1 MPKLR
6 PHVFFL
12 SLSLCLLL
20 SGCFNDAHNLQLGSV
35 SIGQQ
40 LIDLKKALDTDS
52 ISKDEYLQAK
62 ADLLSL
68 LGGAEFDG
76 SDDDDDDDD
85 EHDEDDDHKRS
96 GKARAEDDKKDKDS
110 GFLF

>member
-1 MPKLR
+1 MLKLR
-6 PHVFFL
+6 STTFIL

-20 SGCFNDAHNLQLGSV
+20 SGCFNDANNTQLGSV

-52 ISKDEYLQAK
+52 ISKDEYRQAK

-68 LGGAEFDG
+68 LGDAEFDA
-76 SDDDDDDDD
+76 SDDDDDDEDD
-85 EHDEDDDHKRS
+85 EDDHKRS
-96 GKARAEDDKKDKDS
+96 GKAQTEDDEDS

>member
-1 MPKLR
+1 MLKLR
-6 PHVFFL
+6 STTFIL

-20 SGCFNDAHNLQLGSV
+20 SGCFNDANNTQLGSV

-52 ISKDEYLQAK
+52 ISKDEYRQAK

-68 LGGAEFDG
+68 LGDAEFDT
-76 SDDDDDDDD
+76 SDDDDDDD
-85 EHDEDDDHKRS
+85 DDDHKRS
-96 GKARAEDDKKDKDS
+96 GKAQTEDDEDS